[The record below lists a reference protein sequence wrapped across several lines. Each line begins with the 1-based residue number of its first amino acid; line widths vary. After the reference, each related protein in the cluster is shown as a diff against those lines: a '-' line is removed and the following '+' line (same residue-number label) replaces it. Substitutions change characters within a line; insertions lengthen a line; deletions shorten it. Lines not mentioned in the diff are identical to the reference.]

1 MSGTCRRRT
10 TTRWAPPRTSS
21 CTVRISCT
29 TWVRSAR
36 TRDQDWYRLSQKPF
50 SSYEIVADATSGDIG
65 TTLNV
70 FRTDDTGAPIQ
81 TSVPVGVG
89 YSRSL
94 RWINATSASEDTQ
107 RIEVTSGSCTT
118 NCGADDVYR
127 LRAYETTYAVPRFN
141 NLGSQITVLLLQNP
155 TNYTISGT
163 VYFWQFTGVSF
174 GYAGLHARAEVAAR
188 AQHVDGH
195 DCQRRDDDRARR
207 SLRRS
212 VGQER
217 RSGAVDRLQLRH
229 SGAPPGSLS
238 PGSFLVSSHSS
249 AGRRPSRAAVHFV
262 FRTPADSLRPT
273 GLRLRYTLCMKSA
286 AALRHL
292 RPPPRSPPG

>member
-1 MSGTCRRRT
+1 MRKNVWLVLGLGFALVSGRAALADVWDVQTQNDNAVGT
-10 TTRWAPPRTSS
+10 TENELVHGSDQLHDLGAIGPN
-21 CTVRISCT
+21 
-29 TWVRSAR
+29 A
-36 TRDQDWYRLSQKPF
+36 DQDWYRLSQKPF

-70 FRTDDTGAPIQ
+70 LRTNATGAPIQ

-155 TNYTISGT
+155 TNYTIIGHGVLLELTGASLGT
-163 VYFWQFTGVSF
+163 P
-174 GYAGLHARAEVAAR
+174 GLHARAEGAAR

-195 DCQRRDDDRARR
+195 GCQRRDDHRARR

-229 SGAPPGSLS
+229 SGAPPDSLS
-238 PGSFLVSSHSS
+238 PGRF
-249 AGRRPSRAAVHFV
+249 
-262 FRTPADSLRPT
+262 
-273 GLRLRYTLCMKSA
+273 
-286 AALRHL
+286 
-292 RPPPRSPPG
+292 